1 MGGERCERVSGWME
15 RTKKEREEKKK
26 ATSERVTTNFDQR
39 KKKAGPRGRGDMC
52 MWDGQTIQTIHS
64 IR

>member
-1 MGGERCERVSGWME
+1 ME

-26 ATSERVTTNFDQR
+26 ATSERLTTNFDQR